1 MTANL
6 PIFFLYYYYH
16 HLVIS
21 IPVIYVDC
29 TVYCVCVQCTLQY
42 QTNWNMVVFPYW
54 LFVQTFIYPFPTKTY
69 YGIYFQDVTKML
81 KTTSTANNS
90 FGHWPA
96 SVCLC
101 GKDRLAKWLI
111 WWIDHISILA
121 DTFIMMS
128 GRYEE
133 QPNSEIIFI
142 AKWPF
147 FEQSFCPSGRKKVK
161 ITARTND

>member
-21 IPVIYVDC
+21 IPIIYVDC

-111 WWIDHISILA
+111 WWIDIFQFWLTPSSWCLA
-121 DTFIMMS
+121 AMK
-128 GRYEE
+128 
-133 QPNSEIIFI
+133 NSQTPKLFLLQNDR
-142 AKWPF
+142 F
-147 FEQSFCPSGRKKVK
+147 LNRNK
-161 ITARTND
+161 IPE